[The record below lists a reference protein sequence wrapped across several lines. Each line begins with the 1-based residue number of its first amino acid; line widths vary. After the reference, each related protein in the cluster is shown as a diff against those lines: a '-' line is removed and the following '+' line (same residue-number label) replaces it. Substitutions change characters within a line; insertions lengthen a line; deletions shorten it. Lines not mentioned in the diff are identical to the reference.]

1 MGPRSFQVLLTPC
14 LESKTAGLCEK
25 AIQNELQN
33 PSWESPLHPLGHP
46 CEHNLQFFQICSILG
61 VPRCPQSSQTEP
73 RWIPKINKIK
83 QKLSPETSSEKATRH
98 TVFKDAFQAEFTQ
111 NLEGPGKNLEGTG
124 KDQRSELHHATNLL
138 NTVWLHLHA
147 AMHLLFHAFRFSARP
162 GVVQFVI
169 FFEF

>member
-73 RWIPKINKIK
+73 RWVPKINKIQ
-83 QKLSPETSSEKATRH
+83 QKLTPETFSEKAIRH
-98 TVFKDAFQAEFTQ
+98 TVFKDAFQTEFAQ
-111 NLEGPGKNLEGTG
+111 NLEGPTSRKHCYLLHGSHILTSMWHPKGTEIHTKNQGK
-124 KDQRSELHHATNLL
+124 KDKQKTTEN
-138 NTVWLHLHA
+138 
-147 AMHLLFHAFRFSARP
+147 
-162 GVVQFVI
+162 I
-169 FFEF
+169 